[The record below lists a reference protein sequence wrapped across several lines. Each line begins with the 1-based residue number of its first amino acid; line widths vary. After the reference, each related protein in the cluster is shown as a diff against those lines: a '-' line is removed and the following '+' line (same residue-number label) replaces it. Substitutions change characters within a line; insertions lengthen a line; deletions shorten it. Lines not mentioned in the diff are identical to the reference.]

1 MNTKQLLIGVL
12 FAALF
17 ISVQAQ
23 GQNFWQV
30 LAEVGFT
37 SKKDKN
43 GYQVETPVFSA
54 TLKSF
59 NGKKVKLKGYVIP
72 VSEVGDAD
80 KFMLSSLPFNVCYF
94 CGAAGPETVVE
105 VESSEKIKFSSKAI
119 WMEGILQLNDKDPDH
134 HMFILKSA
142 RTISVTGTAMKEE
155 TDVSQPSR

>member
-1 MNTKQLLIGVL
+1 MYTKQLLIGVL

-23 GQNFWQV
+23 GQSFWQV
-30 LAEVGFT
+30 LAEVGFK

-54 TLKSF
+54 TLKSW
-59 NGKKVKLKGYVIP
+59 NGKKIKLKGYVIP
-72 VSEVGDAD
+72 VSEVGDSD

-94 CGAAGPETVVE
+94 CGAAGPETVIE
-105 VESSEKIKFSSKAI
+105 VESTEKIKFSSKAI
-119 WMEGILQLNDKDPDH
+119 WMEGTLQLNDKDPDH

-142 RTISVTGTAMKEE
+142 KSSATSGAAMKEQ
-155 TDVSQPSR
+155 VSSERAP